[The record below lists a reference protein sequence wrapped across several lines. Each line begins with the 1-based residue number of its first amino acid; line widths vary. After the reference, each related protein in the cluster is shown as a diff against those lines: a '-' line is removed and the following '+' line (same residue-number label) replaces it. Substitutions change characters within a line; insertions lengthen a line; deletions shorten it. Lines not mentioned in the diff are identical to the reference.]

1 MSIIFSVEEISFN
14 LKEKNKIKRWI
25 KNIIE
30 NEGKKLGE
38 ISYIFCSDGYL
49 LEINQK
55 YLEHDTYT
63 DIITFDYTENSGI
76 ISGDIFVSVDR
87 VGENAREFGVTF
99 DEEMR
104 RVLIHGV
111 LHLLGYPD
119 KKPNEEKKMRQ
130 KENEALLLFSKLEIE
145 NSK

>member
-1 MSIIFSVEEISFN
+1 MSIVFSVEEISFN

-38 ISYIFCSDGYL
+38 ISYIFCSDEYL

-63 DIITFDYTENSGI
+63 DIITFDYTENSDI

-119 KKPNEEKKMRQ
+119 KKPSEEKKMRQ
-130 KENEALLLFSKLEIE
+130 KENEALFIFQEMGNGK
-145 NSK
+145 